1 MENQPRPGS
10 FGTDDANKF
19 RQYWHVLL
27 ERRWLIVFIV
37 VCAITSGFIYAFR
50 ATPIFEASARLQ
62 IDPESA
68 GVLSLRE
75 GVQANS
81 RDQEYLQTQYRNL
94 QSRTLIEKV
103 VQKLKLDEDLRYKE
117 ALDKANAVNRDI
129 TIAPMRLTRIV
140 EVKVRHPSATRA
152 RDIANTLLDIFITDN
167 QDQKAFRAMTGL
179 RLLKQEQQVQET
191 ELTRAIQALQDY
203 RAKHGAVSLDQDVN
217 VVYSGYRQAK
227 EAYEVQRFKS
237 ENALRLADEAQ
248 RWKAAGKDI
257 SDFPEVARDPLVAQ
271 FKTALGAS
279 MSSFASITNRYGP
292 KHSQYKALASAVASD
307 RQKLQVESLRAFNA
321 LQAGVD
327 LEKANLEGTRKKFQ
341 EAEIEVT
348 RLNEL
353 KVSYDVLNRK
363 KERAEA
369 MFQLLIAKTKEY
381 DLSSKDILQN
391 MRVVDQADVPS
402 RPVKPNK
409 PLIIVGSLIGGV
421 VAGIALAF
429 FINFLDDSVK
439 SQEDVENYLRLPFL
453 GYIPNIKSTSV
464 VERDLQAHRH
474 PTSSAA
480 EGFRTIRAA
489 VSLARNAERLR
500 NIGVSST
507 IPSEGKSLVASNF
520 AIVTAQTGLRTLL
533 VDADLRRPSVH
544 KAFQLQSPIGLAA
557 YLSERVNSI
566 DEIVHPTEVPNLD
579 VVCCGSTPSNPSEL
593 ISSKRMLQFLEEVSS
608 RYDRVILDCPPVSAV
623 ADPLVVG
630 AMCDGLI
637 FVTKFNKI
645 RREHARRSVQRIVDA
660 GIHVIGLVL
669 NDIDFEGR
677 DSYYYSYHYYQNR
690 YYASHYRSRTAAAS
704 GLDPKAGKGAD
715 SKDAKATETKK
726 G

>member
-1 MENQPRPGS
+1 MENTIRPGQTA
-10 FGTDDANKF
+10 GTDEAGKF

-27 ERRWLIVFIV
+27 ERRWLIVFV
-37 VCAITSGFIYAFR
+37 VITCLTAGFIYAFR

-68 GVLSLRE
+68 GVLSMRE
-75 GVQANS
+75 GIS
-81 RDQEYLQTQYRNL
+81 IGSKDQEYLQTQYRNL

-103 VQKLKLDEDLRYKE
+103 IQKLKLDEDPRYKS
-117 ALDKANAVNRDI
+117 ALDKPIAVNGDI
-129 TIAPMRLTRIV
+129 TVAPIRLTRIV
-140 EVKVRHPSATRA
+140 EIKVRHPVATRA
-152 RDIANTLLDIFITDN
+152 RDIANTLLDVFIVDN
-167 QDQKAFRAMTGL
+167 QDQKSFRALSGL
-179 RLLKQEQQVQET
+179 RLLKQEQSIQER
-191 ELTRAIQALQDY
+191 ELTLAIQSLQDY
-203 RAKHGAVSLDQDVN
+203 RAKFGAVSLDQDVN
-217 VVYSGYRQAK
+217 VVYSGYREAK
-227 EAYEVQRFKS
+227 QAYELQRLRS
-237 ENALRLADEAQ
+237 ENSFRLADEAE
-248 RWKAAGKDI
+248 RWKQASKDI
-257 SDFPEVARDPLVAQ
+257 ADFPEVAKDPLVAQ
-271 FKTALGAS
+271 AKTALGVNLS
-279 MSSFASITNRYGP
+279 QFSSITNRYGP
-292 KHSQYKALASAVASD
+292 KHPQYKGLASAVATD
-307 RQKLQVESLRAFNA
+307 RQKLEAEALRAFNSM
-321 LQAGVD
+321 QASVD
-327 LEKANLEGTRKKFQ
+327 LEKANLEGSNKKFK
-341 EAEIEVT
+341 EAEAEVT

-353 KVSYDVLNRK
+353 KVNYDVLNRK

-369 MFQLLIAKTKEY
+369 MFQLIIAKTKEY
-381 DLSSKDILQN
+381 DLSSKDVLQN
-391 MRVVDQADVPS
+391 MRITDQADVPA

-409 PLIIVGSLIGGV
+409 PLIVVGSLIGGLL
-421 VAGIALAF
+421 AGLALAF

-439 SQEDVENYLRLPFL
+439 SQEDVEAYLGLPFL

-474 PTSSAA
+474 PTSGAA

-500 NIGVSST
+500 NIAVSST

-544 KAFQLQSPIGLAA
+544 KAFQLTGPIGLSA
-557 YLSERVNSI
+557 YLSERVHSI

-630 AMCDGLI
+630 AMCDGMI

-645 RREHARRSVQRIVDA
+645 RREHARRSVQRITDA

-690 YYASHYRSRTAAAS
+690 YYASHYRSRTS
-704 GLDPKAGKGAD
+704 SDTTKTPKPTES
-715 SKDAKATETKK
+715 SKS
-726 G
+726 

>member
-1 MENQPRPGS
+1 MENTNRAGQGT
-10 FGTDDANKF
+10 GTDDAGKF

-37 VCAITSGFIYAFR
+37 VACLTAGFIYAFR

-68 GVLSLRE
+68 GVLSFRE
-75 GVQANS
+75 GISVGS
-81 RDQEYLQTQYRNL
+81 KDQEYLQTQYRNL
-94 QSRTLIEKV
+94 QSRSLIEKV
-103 VQKLKLDEDLRYKE
+103 IQKLKLDEDPRYK
-117 ALDKANAVNRDI
+117 ASIDRASAVNGDI

-140 EVKVRHPSATRA
+140 EVKVRHPVASRA
-152 RDIANTLLDIFITDN
+152 RDIANTLVEIFIADN
-167 QDQKAFRAMTGL
+167 QDQKSFRALSGL
-179 RLLKQEQQVQET
+179 RLLKQEQATQET

-203 RAKHGAVSLDQDVN
+203 RAKNGAVSLDQDVN

-227 EAYEVQRFKS
+227 EAYEAQRLRS
-237 ENALRLADEAQ
+237 ENSFRLADEAQ

-257 SDFPEVARDPLVAQ
+257 ADFPEVAKDPSVAQ
-271 FKTALGAS
+271 FKTSLGAS
-279 MSSFASITNRYGP
+279 LSQFASITNRYGP
-292 KHSQYKALASAVASD
+292 KHQQYKAVASAVASD
-307 RQKLQVESLRAFNA
+307 RQKLEAEALRAFNSM
-321 LQAGVD
+321 QASVD
-327 LEKANLEGTRKKFQ
+327 LEKANLEGARKKAT
-341 EAEIEVT
+341 EAEAEVNK
-348 RLNEL
+348 LNDL

-369 MFQLLIAKTKEY
+369 MFQLIIAKTKEY
-381 DLSSKDILQN
+381 DLSSKDVLQN
-391 MRVVDQADVPS
+391 MRVVDQADVPV

-409 PLIIVGSLIGGV
+409 PVIIVGSLIGGLL
-421 VAGIALAF
+421 AGLALAF
-429 FINFLDDSVK
+429 FVNFLDDSVK
-439 SQEDVENYLRLPFL
+439 SQEDVEVYLGLPFL
-453 GYIPNIKSTSV
+453 GYVPNIKSTSV

-474 PTSSAA
+474 PTSGAA
-480 EGFRTIRAA
+480 EGFRTIRAT

-544 KAFQLQSPIGLAA
+544 KAFQLQSPIGLSA
-557 YLSERVNSI
+557 YLSERVHSI
-566 DEIVHPTEVPNLD
+566 DEIVNSTEVPNLD

-645 RREHARRSVQRIVDA
+645 RREHARRSVQRIAEA

-690 YYASHYRSRTAAAS
+690 YYASHYRSRGTS
-704 GLDPKAGKGAD
+704 SDTGKITKPTEQPK
-715 SKDAKATETKK
+715 S
-726 G
+726 